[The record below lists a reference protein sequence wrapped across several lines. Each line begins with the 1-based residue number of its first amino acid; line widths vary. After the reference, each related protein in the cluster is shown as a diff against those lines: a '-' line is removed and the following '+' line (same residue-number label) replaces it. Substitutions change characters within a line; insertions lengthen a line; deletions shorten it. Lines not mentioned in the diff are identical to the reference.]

1 MEFVDAVE
9 TITSPLTFK
18 YPSASVDELKSIDF
32 VSKNLTEEVAKVKEV
47 TEVLPAYFEDA
58 SNEVANIIKRGVDA
72 DIKIAHDRLQ
82 KAFDK
87 VSESVEIQ
95 RRLTSQ
101 LTALA
106 KKLNDADN
114 SKQAIIQAGAAFAGA
129 FLAVLIGLLFFK

>member
-1 MEFVDAVE
+1 MSKTIREAMAEQALEEIDDLVNRLDAV
-9 TITSPLTFK
+9 
-18 YPSASVDELKSIDF
+18 
-32 VSKNLTEEVAKVKEV
+32 SKEVKEV

-129 FLAVLIGLLFFK
+129 FLAVLIGLMFLK

>member
-1 MEFVDAVE
+1 MSKTIREAMAEQALEEIDDLVNRLDAV
-9 TITSPLTFK
+9 
-18 YPSASVDELKSIDF
+18 
-32 VSKNLTEEVAKVKEV
+32 SKEVKEV

>member
-1 MEFVDAVE
+1 MSKTIREAMAEQALEEIDDLVNRLDAV
-9 TITSPLTFK
+9 
-18 YPSASVDELKSIDF
+18 
-32 VSKNLTEEVAKVKEV
+32 SKEVKEV

-129 FLAVLIGLLFFK
+129 DRKSVV

>member
-1 MEFVDAVE
+1 MAEQALEEIDDLVNRLDAV
-9 TITSPLTFK
+9 
-18 YPSASVDELKSIDF
+18 
-32 VSKNLTEEVAKVKEV
+32 SKEVKEV

-106 KKLNDADN
+106 KKLNDANN

-129 FLAVLIGLLFFK
+129 FLAVLIGLMFLK

>member
-1 MEFVDAVE
+1 MSKTIREAMAEQALEEIDDLVNRLDAV
-9 TITSPLTFK
+9 
-18 YPSASVDELKSIDF
+18 
-32 VSKNLTEEVAKVKEV
+32 SKEVKEV

-106 KKLNDADN
+106 KKLNDANN

-129 FLAVLIGLLFFK
+129 FLAVLIGLMFLK